1 MRLHPLQIGAY
12 LVIVAAGMKIAA
24 PILNIILLAVL
35 LAISIMPVI
44 LWFMKKGVPK
54 ALTLII
60 TITLLILVTLSIASI
75 LSVAVAGLADK
86 IPQYKDQ
93 LVSLRD
99 GTVEFLAGFGINV
112 SDLLSGQE
120 IKPDKIMAIASDFLA
135 GIITTFSNFSLV
147 FLLIIFLLIDITDLR
162 YKQHQSGKN
171 LTLMQE
177 KTTELATE
185 IRKYVSISA
194 FTGLLTAIGNLIL
207 LLVMGVDFPV
217 LWAFLSFLFSFIPNI
232 GFILSVIPPAFI
244 ALGDSGLTA
253 AIIVIV
259 GFIIINGIVENV
271 IKPKYM
277 GGELDMSLFVIFL
290 SLVVWTWIL
299 GAMGAI
305 LAIPLTISFMKAWQ
319 ILFTS
324 ESA

>member
-1 MRLHPLQIGAY
+1 MKLHPLQIGAY

-24 PILNIILLAVL
+24 PILNLILLAVL
-35 LAISIMPVI
+35 LAISTMPVI

-54 ALTLII
+54 ALTLMI
-60 TITLLILVTLSIASI
+60 TIILLILVTLSIASI

-99 GTVEFLAGFGINV
+99 GTVEFLAGFGINI
-112 SDLLSGQE
+112 SNFLSGQE
-120 IKPDKIMAIASDFLA
+120 IKPDKIMAIASDFLS

-162 YKQHQSGKN
+162 YKQHKSGKN
-171 LTLMQE
+171 LTMMQE

-194 FTGLLTAIGNLIL
+194 FTGLLTALGNLIL
-207 LLVMGVDFPV
+207 LLVIGVDFAI
-217 LWAFLSFLFSFIPNI
+217 LWAFLSFLFSFIPSI

-277 GGELDMSLFVIFL
+277 GGELDMSLFIIFL

-299 GAMGAI
+299 GAIGAI

-324 ESA
+324 EST